1 MIINHHQNILTHFQ
15 EIVEVFFTTSQTKVD
30 YYYQKNNVKAAA
42 RLTQQLTT
50 YKVVPMEPLKCMVY
64 SVQDGIAVLQPDPR
78 NMQKKII
85 LQFTTVNTVE
95 EMLLTRVAYDFHLVL
110 HYHYM

>member
-1 MIINHHQNILTHFQ
+1 
-15 EIVEVFFTTSQTKVD
+15 
-30 YYYQKNNVKAAA
+30 
-42 RLTQQLTT
+42 
-50 YKVVPMEPLKCMVY
+50 MEPLKCMLY